1 MKSSQVNLN
10 LIGLK
15 EGKQKAMSENI
26 DAVIDAFA
34 DTVPAAKL
42 QDAARAIT
50 EVLESPISKMMK
62 N

>member
-1 MKSSQVNLN
+1 
-10 LIGLK
+10 
-15 EGKQKAMSENI
+15 MSENI

-50 EVLESPISKMMK
+50 EVLKISRFRR
-62 N
+62 